1 MIDRLTVKF
10 TPDSRTNESMTL
22 AFSKAMSDARKG
34 WLTGHMAETPPGVE
48 YGSVKQLTVTDF
60 IHRDMANFSVEDIK
74 RSIPHVADGLKPSQ
88 RKVIYACLKRN
99 LTKDAKVAQL
109 SGYIAEQTAYHHGE
123 TSLQGTIIGLA
134 QNFVGSNNVNLLEP
148 SGQFGTRLMGGKDA
162 ASPRYIFTRLAE
174 KTRKLFDVRDEPVL
188 KYISEDGQ
196 QVEPVYYLP
205 IVPMVLVN
213 GAEGIGTGF
222 SSYVPPY
229 DPKVVTKNIIHAL
242 RGEAMEAM
250 KPYFRGFTGKTE
262 KTGEHTWTLTGTFE
276 RKGDKI
282 HVTELP
288 PGKWIQD
295 YKEFLDSLEIRY
307 ENHSTETN
315 ADFFVWTELNDPKQ
329 LGLVKTIHTSN
340 MYLIGP
346 NGAVKKYASP
356 EEILVDYLEIRL
368 ALYKTRKA
376 YLIKELRKQ
385 VTSET
390 LRARFITEVSSGRLI
405 VFQRSRADIEN
416 DMSRLGFPLDLLV
429 SVRTYQYT
437 ADEIAKTVKHIH
449 ELQAELATLESTTVS
464 NLWKQDLDSL

>member
-1 MIDRLTVKF
+1 M
-10 TPDSRTNESMTL
+10 
-22 AFSKAMSDARKG
+22 
-34 WLTGHMAETPPGVE
+34 
-48 YGSVKQLTVTDF
+48 
-60 IHRDMANFSVEDIK
+60 
-74 RSIPHVADGLKPSQ
+74 
-88 RKVIYACLKRN
+88 
-99 LTKDAKVAQL
+99 
-109 SGYIAEQTAYHHGE
+109 
-123 TSLQGTIIGLA
+123 
-134 QNFVGSNNVNLLEP
+134 
-148 SGQFGTRLMGGKDA
+148 
-162 ASPRYIFTRLAE
+162 
-174 KTRKLFDVRDEPVL
+174 
-188 KYISEDGQ
+188 
-196 QVEPVYYLP
+196 
-205 IVPMVLVN
+205 
-213 GAEGIGTGF
+213 
-222 SSYVPPY
+222 
-229 DPKVVTKNIIHAL
+229 
-242 RGEAMEAM
+242 
-250 KPYFRGFTGKTE
+250 
-262 KTGEHTWTLTGTFE
+262 
-276 RKGDKI
+276 
-282 HVTELP
+282 TELP

>member
-1 MIDRLTVKF
+1 
-10 TPDSRTNESMTL
+10 
-22 AFSKAMSDARKG
+22 
-34 WLTGHMAETPPGVE
+34 
-48 YGSVKQLTVTDF
+48 
-60 IHRDMANFSVEDIK
+60 
-74 RSIPHVADGLKPSQ
+74 
-88 RKVIYACLKRN
+88 
-99 LTKDAKVAQL
+99 
-109 SGYIAEQTAYHHGE
+109 
-123 TSLQGTIIGLA
+123 
-134 QNFVGSNNVNLLEP
+134 
-148 SGQFGTRLMGGKDA
+148 
-162 ASPRYIFTRLAE
+162 
-174 KTRKLFDVRDEPVL
+174 
-188 KYISEDGQ
+188 
-196 QVEPVYYLP
+196 
-205 IVPMVLVN
+205 
-213 GAEGIGTGF
+213 
-222 SSYVPPY
+222 
-229 DPKVVTKNIIHAL
+229 
-242 RGEAMEAM
+242 
-250 KPYFRGFTGKTE
+250 
-262 KTGEHTWTLTGTFE
+262 
-276 RKGDKI
+276 
-282 HVTELP
+282 
-288 PGKWIQD
+288 
-295 YKEFLDSLEIRY
+295 
-307 ENHSTETN
+307 
-315 ADFFVWTELNDPKQ
+315 VWTELNDPKQ